1 MDAIRGS
8 SRAVGLIETATV
20 ELITSS
26 MKANSS
32 SSDSYLRRLHEAKR
46 GASHA
51 EQRRRDTD
59 RRTRVAGAEPRA
71 DGAGVER
78 PFTESAQQRRFAEA
92 EQRTRFNEAEQRTR
106 FTEAEQRTRFNEA
119 EQRTRFTE
127 AEQRTRFNEAEQ
139 RTRFAEAEQRPKLG
153 EAEQRTRFTE
163 AEERTR
169 FTEAELVA
177 EFSRAERC
185 LNRACDQMALLQRRL
200 CTLRMRRQRAAMPGV
215 QSSVSMQLSVTEG
228 VYRMYHEYGRRKSRL
243 MMRLLQA
250 LRCYGDKA

>member
-46 GASHA
+46 RASHA

-153 EAEQRTRFTE
+153 EAE
-163 AEERTR
+163 ERTR

-185 LNRACDQMALLQRRL
+185 LDRACDQMALLQRRL